1 MSDARLLYE
10 QGRRAE
16 QQGRFT
22 EALRFY
28 RACIKQDPSFREAF
42 NNLGALYA
50 RAKRPDLSIGF
61 FRRALE
67 LGEDETVCFNLGS
80 ELFRLERF
88 DQSEYYLVRSLHY
101 NRRLVRAH
109 VLLAYLYRKQKRL
122 DRAAIYFANAVKLE
136 PGNRPAALGYALLLS
151 DDRKFAEA
159 LQAVRAYLAVSA
171 GDEMFRKLE
180 AGLLLQAQDYKQST
194 QAYTELAR
202 TATGFKS
209 FTDHLA
215 AVRQES
221 EGEFKE
227 IFAGIDDKIR
237 RRADRLRERLR
248 KRKEWL
254 ANRSGGPPVE
264 EPAQLQSDLK
274 DMVDLSF
281 LHLFN
286 GDTEKAMAFLFQA
299 RKMKRDSEGN

>member
-16 QQGRFT
+16 EQGRFT

-28 RACIKQDPSFREAF
+28 KASVREDPGFREAF

-67 LGEDETVCFNLGS
+67 LGEDERVCFNLGS
-80 ELFRLERF
+80 ELFRLERLPE
-88 DQSEYYLVRSLHY
+88 SEYYLVRALHH

-109 VLLAYLYRKQKRL
+109 VLLAYLYRKQERL
-122 DRAAIYFANAVKLE
+122 DRAAIYFSNAVKLE
-136 PGNRPAALGYALLLS
+136 PGNRPAALGYAILLS
-151 DDRKFAEA
+151 DDQKFSEA
-159 LQAVRAYLAVSA
+159 LEAVRGYLAASPA
-171 GDEMFRKLE
+171 DETFRKLE
-180 AGLLLQAQDYKQST
+180 AGLLLQGQDYRQST
-194 QAYTELAR
+194 QAYAQLAK
-202 TATGFKS
+202 TSTGFKS

-215 AVRQES
+215 SARKEN
-221 EGEFKE
+221 EAEFQRV
-227 IFAGIDDKIR
+227 FAGIDEKIR
-237 RRADRLRERLR
+237 NRADRLRERIK

-254 ANRSGGPPVE
+254 AERDGAPPPE
-264 EPAQLQSDLK
+264 EPGQLQSDLK

-286 GDTEKAMAFLFQA
+286 GDTEKALAFLFQA
-299 RKMKRDSEGN
+299 RKMKRDTEGN